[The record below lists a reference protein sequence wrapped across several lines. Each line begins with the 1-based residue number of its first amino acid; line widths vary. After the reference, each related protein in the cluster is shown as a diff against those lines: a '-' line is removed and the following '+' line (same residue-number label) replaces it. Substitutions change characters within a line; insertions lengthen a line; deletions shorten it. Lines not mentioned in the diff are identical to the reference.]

1 MLSTRWSVEEREL
14 TAQLI
19 RASMIYHAVMTTGF
33 YTHSLIR
40 HPTTLRQGSDAY
52 RACKQKQNERVI
64 VNNLNLILIY
74 LVYALATVNN
84 VR

>member
-1 MLSTRWSVEEREL
+1 MLATRWSVEEREL

-33 YTHSLIR
+33 LPYTQSYQTPYN
-40 HPTTLRQGSDAY
+40 PTSG
-52 RACKQKQNERVI
+52 RANRNRTERVI
-64 VNNLNLILIY
+64 VNNLNLIRIY